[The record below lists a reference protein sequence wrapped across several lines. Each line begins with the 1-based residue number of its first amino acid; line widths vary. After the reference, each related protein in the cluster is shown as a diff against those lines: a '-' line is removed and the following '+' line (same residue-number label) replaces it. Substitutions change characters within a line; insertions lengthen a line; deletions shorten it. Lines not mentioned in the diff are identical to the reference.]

1 MGRKKNKWFKKVIN
15 FYRYIF
21 KFEVPYNILIDGN
34 FVSIMMQKK
43 LDLKEH
49 LIKVLDD
56 SVYLTIPSCIVHEMR
71 QLNDKLPGILDF
83 IMKYKIEECNHGQ
96 ILSPENCIKTYIGN
110 RNHKKYFVAT
120 QDSFLRTQ
128 LRKIAGVPLL
138 FFGQNM
144 ILVDK
149 PSKASIDASEKV
161 INNNIE
167 RKLKGRT

>member
-34 FVSIMMQKK
+34 FVAVMMQKK
-43 LDLKEH
+43 LEMKEH
-49 LIKVLDD
+49 LSKVLDD
-56 SVYLTIPSCIVHEMR
+56 NVHLVIPSCIVHELR
-71 QLNDKLPGILDF
+71 EINNKLPGIID
-83 IMKYKIEECNHGQ
+83 IVMRYKIEECNHGEQ
-96 ILSPENCIKTYIGN
+96 ILSPENCIKSYIGK

-128 LRKIAGVPLL
+128 LRKTAGVPLL

-149 PSKASIDASEKV
+149 PSKASMEASERV
-161 INNNIE
+161 IVFNIE
-167 RKLKGRT
+167 RNT